1 MNLKKY
7 KPILEIS
14 FLSLLIYSLHKLFF
28 YLNQS
33 NPKFSNLY
41 FSTEVVYSFF
51 SVCSIIIIFG
61 LIQVKEKN
69 IDSVG
74 FAFLWLTCIKMG
86 VSYAF
91 FFPLLLSENTNCS
104 TEKTNFLI
112 VFLFFLAIETLTT
125 VRILNNKQ

>member
-7 KPILEIS
+7 QPILETGII
-14 FLSLLIYSLHKLFF
+14 SLLVYVFHTLFF
-28 YLNQS
+28 YFNQN
-33 NPKFSNLY
+33 NPKFQNFYYSIELVYCY
-41 FSTEVVYSFF
+41 FF
-51 SVCSIIIIFG
+51 VCSITIIFG
-61 LIQVKEKN
+61 LIKVKERS

-91 FFPLLLSENTNCS
+91 FFPLLLSENTNS
-104 TEKTNFLI
+104 SVEKTNFLM
-112 VFLFFLAIETLTT
+112 VFLFFLAFETLTT

>member
-7 KPILEIS
+7 KPILEIG

-51 SVCSIIIIFG
+51 FVCSIIIIFG

-91 FFPLLLSENTNCS
+91 FFPLLLSENTNS
-104 TEKTNFLI
+104 SAEKTNFLI

>member
-7 KPILEIS
+7 KPILEIG

-28 YLNQS
+28 YINQS
-33 NPKFSNLY
+33 NPKFSNFY
-41 FSTEVVYSFF
+41 FSTELVYSFF
-51 SVCSIIIIFG
+51 LVCSITIIFG
-61 LIQVKEKN
+61 LIQVKERN

-91 FFPLLLSENTNCS
+91 FFPILLSESTNS
-104 TEKTNFLI
+104 SAEKTNFLI
-112 VFLFFLAIETLTT
+112 VFLFFLAIETLMT

>member
-7 KPILEIS
+7 KPTLEIG

-41 FSTEVVYSFF
+41 FSTEEVYSFF
-51 SVCSIIIIFG
+51 FVCSIIIIFG

-91 FFPLLLSENTNCS
+91 FFPLLLSENPNS
-104 TEKTNFLI
+104 NTEKTNFLI